1 VNPTRRSLLKAP
13 KFLAAFPFLN
23 SAGALAVDRAGAAGL
38 LAAKPGT
45 LDAEFTRIFNE
56 MWLADSHEHLVFES
70 ERPRDFDFF
79 DLLSHYTLDDLT
91 SSGLPPANRKLAL
104 NKEISDEKRWAALEP
119 WWQYSRFTG
128 YAMNLR
134 IAIQGIYGFDEISSK
149 TIGGINAAIRE
160 KNKPGLYREVLKNK
174 ARIQFYVLDDRHPHP
189 VKPDPAFYV
198 LVREFD
204 DFIVPQSRADVQK
217 LERLTNTS
225 ITSLATLEAALRV
238 RFQEALDAEMC
249 GVKCWLAYTRSLYFG
264 EVTRGDAEAAFAR
277 MMLVETRPPSDFHR
291 MLDRPFRSL
300 EDHMFHQVVGLV
312 NAHHLPLQI
321 HTGLNNRSYIEN
333 ANPVN
338 LTNLF
343 FLYPGTK
350 FVLFHLGYPFLRE
363 VGNIGQVVHQCL
375 CRFQLGAYYLTD
387 GDHADPSG
395 IPRHGSLE
403 QDLWVWR

>member
-1 VNPTRRSLLKAP
+1 
-13 KFLAAFPFLN
+13 
-23 SAGALAVDRAGAAGL
+23 
-38 LAAKPGT
+38 
-45 LDAEFTRIFNE
+45 
-56 MWLADSHEHLVFES
+56 
-70 ERPRDFDFF
+70 
-79 DLLSHYTLDDLT
+79 
-91 SSGLPPANRKLAL
+91 
-104 NKEISDEKRWAALEP
+104 
-119 WWQYSRFTG
+119 
-128 YAMNLR
+128 MNLR

-189 VKPDPAFYV
+189 VKPDRAFYV

-312 NAHHLPLQI
+312 NAHHLPMQI

-363 VGNIGQVVHQCL
+363 VGVLAKSFTNVYVDFNWAHIISPTATTQILPEYLDTVPSNKIFGFGGDFLYPELAYAHSLIARRVTAKVLSARVEEGWYTEQEAL
-375 CRFQLGAYYLTD
+375 ELGTRMLFD
-387 GDHADPSG
+387 NVADVFWPG
-395 IPRHGSLE
+395 VKQQQPGKA
-403 QDLWVWR
+403 DLG